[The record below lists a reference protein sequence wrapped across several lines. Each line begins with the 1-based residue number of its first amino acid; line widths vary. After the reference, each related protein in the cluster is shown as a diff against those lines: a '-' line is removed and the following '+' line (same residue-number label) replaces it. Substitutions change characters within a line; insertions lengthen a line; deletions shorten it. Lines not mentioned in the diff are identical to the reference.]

1 MCCFSLQA
9 ETIAAQMIGEKRLCA
24 QIDQID
30 GVVHFESEFNF
41 SLLRSPKAYFD
52 AEAWKIVTSG
62 L

>member
-1 MCCFSLQA
+1 
-9 ETIAAQMIGEKRLCA
+9 MIGEKRLCA

-52 AEAWKIVTSG
+52 AEAWKIVTPG